1 MKYLPFLLL
10 PLLPLTLR
18 SAELEASDGNTLDF
32 FGSSACLSG
41 NIALVGA
48 HENDEKGKN
57 SGAAY
62 WFLNEDNG
70 KLSATKL
77 TASDGTMGHAFGSS
91 VSLSG
96 NTVLIGA
103 RHGNGNA
110 SYCGSAY
117 VFTNLNSGSPSQY
130 KLAAPNGEKLD
141 FFGASVSLSGSTA
154 LVGAYG
160 VDTVGSSSGA
170 AYVFVNADTASPS
183 PYKLSPSRALGGGM
197 FGFSVS
203 LSGSIALV
211 GAPAREVSDFSG
223 RVPTPGSAYVFVHA
237 NTASPV
243 QYKLAASDGIGDNYF
258 GSSVSLS
265 GNAALVGA
273 PGDDGKGDNSG
284 AAYVFVNAA
293 SDSPKQY
300 KLTASDGEKD
310 DSFGVSVCLSG
321 STALVGATG
330 DDDKGSHSG
339 SAYLFLKADTD
350 KPREIKIT
358 SPDGAPNDF
367 FGSSVSIDGENFL
380 VGAKGKNGGRG
391 KAYTGK
397 VSSLTALNEGHARRT
412 IEGLCF
418 ISQDDWIIGENTK
431 GNQLLLADKGS
442 ANVNA
447 SGKAVCIGR
456 QKGADDNELTVAG
469 TLRANVVR
477 IGQQGRTTGNVLRL
491 EQSASF
497 EVAAMHLAAGNLLAI
512 EGHYPDAAA
521 LFSRLGNAVL
531 RVWSVSEWVTVDA
544 SNFRDLISSN
554 RRGGYT
560 YVTPAVTEAVSFPL
574 TMRMPK

>member
-1 MKYLPFLLL
+1 MKIRPFLLL
-10 PLLPLTLR
+10 TLLPLSLH
-18 SAELEASDGNTLDF
+18 SAELEAPDGNTLDF

-48 HENDEKGKN
+48 HENDEKGKD

-62 WFLNEDNG
+62 LFLNEDHG

-77 TASDGTMGHAFGSS
+77 TASDGTIGHAFGSS

-96 NTVLIGA
+96 NTVLVGA
-103 RHGNGNA
+103 RHGNGNT

-117 VFTNLNSGSPSQY
+117 VFANLNSGSPSQY

-170 AYVFVNADTASPS
+170 AYVFVNADTTSPT
-183 PYKLSPSRALGGGM
+183 PYKLSPSGALGGGM

-203 LSGSIALV
+203 LSGSTALV

-223 RVPTPGSAYVFVHA
+223 KVPTPGSAYVFVHVD
-237 NTASPV
+237 TASPV

-265 GNAALVGA
+265 GNTALVGA

-284 AAYVFVNAA
+284 SAYVFTNAA
-293 SDSPKQY
+293 SGSPKQY
-300 KLTASDGEKD
+300 KLTASDGAKD
-310 DSFGVSVCLSG
+310 DSFGLSVCLSG

-339 SAYLFLKADTD
+339 SAYLFLKADTN

-358 SPDGAPNDF
+358 APDGAPNDLY
-367 FGSSVSIDGENFL
+367 GSSVSIDGENFL

-391 KAYTGK
+391 KAYTGQ
-397 VSSLTALNEGHARRT
+397 VSSLTALNEGNAGRT

-418 ISQDDWIIGENTK
+418 ISQDDWIIGESTR
-431 GNQLLLADKGS
+431 GNQIWLSDKS
-442 ANVNA
+442 RANVSA
-447 SGKAVCIGR
+447 SGKVVCIGR
-456 QKGADDNELTVAG
+456 QKGADDNELIVAG
-469 TLRANVVR
+469 TLRARMVR
-477 IGQQGRTTGNVLRL
+477 IGQQGQTTGNVLRL
-491 EQSASF
+491 EPSASV
-497 EVAAMHLAAGNLLAI
+497 EVGAMQLAAGNLLAI
-512 EGHYPDAAA
+512 KGHYPDAAA
-521 LFSRLGNAVL
+521 LFSRLGDAALKV
-531 RVWSVSEWVTVDA
+531 RRASEWVTVDA
-544 SNFRDLISSN
+544 SNFRDLISSDHK
-554 RRGGYT
+554 GGYT
-560 YVTPAVTEAVSFPL
+560 YVTPAVAEAVPFPL
-574 TMRMPK
+574 AARMPR